1 MISTLGATRKSGQ
14 KKHSDG
20 LRKLSDTEPLTLLE
34 QGAAMNK
41 VSTLGVGR
49 MAKRCEKR
57 QAGQLSGCWSNLR
70 LGQ

>member
-1 MISTLGATRKSGQ
+1 MISTLGATQKSVQ
-14 KKHSDG
+14 KKHLEG
-20 LRKLSDTEPLTLLE
+20 LGMLSNIEPLTLLE

-49 MAKRCEKR
+49 MVKRCEKR

>member
-1 MISTLGATRKSGQ
+1 MISTLGATWKSGQ
-14 KKHSDG
+14 KQHSDG
-20 LRKLSDTEPLTLLE
+20 LRILSDTEPLTLLE
-34 QGAAMNK
+34 QRAAMNK
-41 VSTLGVGR
+41 VSTLGVGK

>member
-1 MISTLGATRKSGQ
+1 MISTLGATQKSVQ
-14 KKHSDG
+14 KKRLDG
-20 LRKLSDTEPLTLLE
+20 LCTLSNTEPLALLE

-41 VSTLGVGR
+41 GSTLAVGR

-57 QAGQLSGCWSNLR
+57 QAGQLSGCWSSLR